1 MRREYTILTDTREQ
15 TPLSFPSHLPLLD
28 PNRQPQSRTSLT
40 VKLGGRTQKLDA
52 GDYALEGYERVCL
65 VERKGSIRE
74 LAKNCLTADRTRFIA
89 ALDRLRAACLHP
101 YVLVEGTLTDMA
113 QDPNVPDWWTALDSL
128 QRLLLERNIGLIFLP
143 NKGAIQRRMIGE
155 WVARLL
161 VNSSLSPILPA
172 ITPEEPQCPT
182 TSHLSPSADPSAS
195 PERTPTQPSSQQALT
210 S

>member
-1 MRREYTILTDTREQ
+1 VHREYTIITDTREQ
-15 TPLSFPSHLPLLD
+15 TPLPFPSHLPLLD
-28 PNRQPQSRTSLT
+28 PNRTAQARTSLT

-52 GDYALEGYERVCL
+52 GDYALEGYERICL

-113 QDPNVPDWWTALDSL
+113 QDPSIPDWWTALDSL
-128 QRLLLERNIGLIFLP
+128 QRLLLERNIGLILLP

-161 VNSSLSPILPA
+161 VNSTLCPILPA
-172 ITPEEPQCPT
+172 ITPEEPSCPT
-182 TSHLSPSADPSAS
+182 MSSLSPPTDPSI
-195 PERTPTQPSSQQALT
+195 SQQKAQT
-210 S
+210 